1 MPANDPEP
9 GELCFGPARVPDWPL
24 CSGSALAGRLL
35 VLGPL
40 MLECRCSSLP
50 TCDLSS
56 SGWKFRPVETGVN
69 VAGWPA
75 EL

>member
-9 GELCFGPARVPDWPL
+9 GELCFGPARGPDWPL
-24 CSGSALAGRLL
+24 CPGSAPTGGLL
-35 VLGPL
+35 MP
-40 MLECRCSSLP
+40 ECRCSSLLI
-50 TCDLSS
+50 CDLSS
-56 SGWKFRPVETGVN
+56 WGWKFRPVETGVN